1 MSKLVTLYT
10 KPGSCGQCTSTKRS
24 LNGAKIPYQEIVVN
38 PSDKQSIDELKLIAK
53 NLGEPETMPYVMVLD
68 LDTEDTDGW
77 FDYRPDKIGALALEI
92 AGMPGGEE

>member
-38 PSDKQSIDELKLIAK
+38 PSDKQSIDELKRIAK
-53 NLGEPETMPYVMVLD
+53 DLGEPATMPYVMVLD
-68 LDTEDTDGW
+68 RETEDVQGW
-77 FDYRPDKIGALALEI
+77 FGYRPDKIEDLKEELA
-92 AGMPGGEE
+92 A